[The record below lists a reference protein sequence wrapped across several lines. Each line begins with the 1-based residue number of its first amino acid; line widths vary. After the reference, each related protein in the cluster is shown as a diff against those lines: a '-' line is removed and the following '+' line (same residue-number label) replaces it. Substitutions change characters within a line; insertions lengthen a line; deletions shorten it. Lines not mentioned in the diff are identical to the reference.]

1 MGKKTFSGCFDALS
15 LATLLRACSNTVHL
29 SKKEPW
35 ELRAVR
41 GCLGL
46 TLGRRVM
53 HGTSIQ
59 TPAERWSY
67 RRRVGHGDFG
77 TNLSY
82 GSGARDFAAARQSQS
97 EGTRT
102 SGPSDGL
109 LRDGFGNVDGS
120 QLPGGVAVF
129 ADGRALVA
137 GE

>member
-1 MGKKTFSGCFDALS
+1 DSLS
-15 LATLLRACSNTVHL
+15 LGARLCRTYGAWLFFIRFPSVYPVSAQARLGPRWANLNTVHL

-82 GSGARDFAAARQSQS
+82 GSGARDFAAARQ
-97 EGTRT
+97 
-102 SGPSDGL
+102 
-109 LRDGFGNVDGS
+109 
-120 QLPGGVAVF
+120 
-129 ADGRALVA
+129 
-137 GE
+137 